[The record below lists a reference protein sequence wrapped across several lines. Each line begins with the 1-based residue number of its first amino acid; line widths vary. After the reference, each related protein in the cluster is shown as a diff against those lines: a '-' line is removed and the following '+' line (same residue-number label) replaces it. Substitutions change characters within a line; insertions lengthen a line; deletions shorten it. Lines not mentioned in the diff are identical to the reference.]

1 MLPCTGRSDAAVDL
15 AGAAVARGAGPLAGG
30 VEGAA
35 GAAQKRPDHPCGA
48 YRERDCPSASA
59 KPVVS
64 SGGVPEPDSRPDHTV
79 SPQRLVKVNVMPH
92 TDPARRTRAPHR
104 KRTPVQSHLPFLPHE
119 SEQAGSIG
127 TGRRERTPGT
137 RCGKKNQ
144 SHHVRTLEEGEDEDG
159 DRGRRARQARPR
171 CH

>member
-1 MLPCTGRSDAAVDL
+1 
-15 AGAAVARGAGPLAGG
+15 
-30 VEGAA
+30 
-35 GAAQKRPDHPCGA
+35 
-48 YRERDCPSASA
+48 
-59 KPVVS
+59 
-64 SGGVPEPDSRPDHTV
+64 V

-92 TDPARRTRAPHR
+92 IDPARRTRAPHR

-137 RCGKKNQ
+137 RCRKMNQ

-159 DRGRRARQARPR
+159 GAPEMDEQHPGA
-171 CH
+171 